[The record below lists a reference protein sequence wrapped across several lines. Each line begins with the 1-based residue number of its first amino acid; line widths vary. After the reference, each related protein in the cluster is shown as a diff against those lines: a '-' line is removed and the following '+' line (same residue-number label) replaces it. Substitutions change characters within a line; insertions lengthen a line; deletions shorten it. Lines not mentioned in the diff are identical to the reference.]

1 VTPSDYWA
9 GSQPSTWR
17 EYQDII
23 SHVRAQYLATVQAA
37 REQREATT
45 GYAFDEFAAVERSAW
60 HTYHEAGR
68 RAWAN
73 YQASQQEQPPPVV
86 TPGPLAAAARDE
98 WLTRNQKRPNQ
109 PPPDSYPYP
118 VPQSVVIT
126 DDLRHGQAT
135 FTPYPGTGAPGQSDQ
150 WPASFPA
157 GSHHPGSGELNQF
170 DERQE
175 TYLAADPET
184 RDNH

>member
-1 VTPSDYWA
+1 VTPSGSWA

-23 SHVRAQYLATVQAA
+23 SHVRSQYLATVQAA

-45 GYAFDEFAAVERSAW
+45 GYAFEEFAAVERSAW

-73 YQASQQEQPPPVV
+73 YQASQQEQPPPTV
-86 TPGPLAAAARDE
+86 TPPQA
-98 WLTRNQKRPNQ
+98 
-109 PPPDSYPYP
+109 SHPYP
-118 VPQSVVIT
+118 LPARGNEYRMPRPEAPPASPYPMGIAPAPVAG
-126 DDLRHGQAT
+126 LNHGQAT
-135 FTPYPGTGAPGQSDQ
+135 FTPYPEGMSVEEFDDRWMPPGTPGKRTEGAPLD
-150 WPASFPA
+150 
-157 GSHHPGSGELNQF
+157 QF

-175 TYLAADPET
+175 TYLAANPET
-184 RDNH
+184 RDNQ